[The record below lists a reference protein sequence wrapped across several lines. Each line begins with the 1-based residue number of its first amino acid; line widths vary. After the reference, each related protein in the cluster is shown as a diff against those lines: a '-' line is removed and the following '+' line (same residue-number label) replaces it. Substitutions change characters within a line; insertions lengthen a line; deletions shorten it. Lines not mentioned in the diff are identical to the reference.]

1 MHSASPPIAG
11 CTPVAISKGRVRKN
25 NASANISYKAN
36 KGILEAKNDMQ
47 ILFLVSLLRVIFIP
61 R

>member
-25 NASANISYKAN
+25 NASENISYKAN
-36 KGILEAKNDMQ
+36 KGILEAKNMQ
-47 ILFLVSLLRVIFIP
+47 NLFLAFTLLVIFIS